1 MDRENEAKR
10 VTADKVVIAVLVSCV
25 SKFSDVECPV
35 GSSQNIVKFTED
47 QERRAFFLLL
57 KYVKSCILPSFSVL
71 CREVENVGHQPF
83 IDMFAMDIRE
93 LTDDDLA
100 VEKLH
105 LIFSDLESQ
114 KVETGSSTVIG
125 FFFRRYLMAFDYL
138 QFEDTADLLRD
149 VKLIVEGKLVSGPK
163 DTFLE
168 EQARMLEVDERK
180 VARPVELQ
188 NMINVSSKEI
198 APFVA
203 YMNAMRVK
211 DFPDALFQLHAYFDK
226 KYTKKTDICGA
237 VLAHAGAHSSL
248 GMTQSVEECM
258 TESVEV
264 APPPL
269 PPQSQSASQPLPQSP
284 FLSVL
289 TWLPGVPNLMNVYR
303 QQLNRAMDIKDPK
316 LAAKISIH
324 ATVAMCRLA
333 QINKGFSLAGYIQL
347 LNHCSNYLH
356 NENDGNLLAAT
367 KAALFYRSSLP
378 SLSVVCYT
386 SVLSDVTCNG
396 ELQAKAIVGLARLFS
411 HRTKFL
417 EKLFDHAAKRFPRYS
432 RFSELIEEEKAKL
445 LRLPKVL
452 KENNIQKAYAITSD
466 VHDKDEAKSIIN
478 LLLESERYEEAWK
491 ILRITTDEDLLPV
504 TRVKLL
510 AFGATLLQ
518 FTSQVA
524 LEPLT
529 QALIFC
535 DDYNMCSDEKT
546 DILLRICYQLLSL
559 RLPTKSLWIAKQMA
573 KMKCLNVN
581 RTLNEAKIIKAKA
594 YSILGLFS
602 KALNALESIDTEYF
616 SIEKLMR
623 LTYFRARLYD
633 ATRQIRKRNEQS
645 QFLSKLIASRSYR
658 SRKLCLLTI

>member
-1 MDRENEAKR
+1 MDRENGAKCI
-10 VTADKVVIAVLVSCV
+10 TADKVVIAVLVSCV
-25 SKFSDVECPV
+25 SEFSDVECTVRP
-35 GSSQNIVKFTED
+35 SQNIVKFSED
-47 QERRAFFLLL
+47 QERKAFFLLL
-57 KYVKSCILPSFSVL
+57 KYVKSCILPSFSIL
-71 CREVENVGHQPF
+71 CREVDSVGHQPF
-83 IDMFAMDIRE
+83 IDMFTTDIRE
-93 LTDDDLA
+93 LTDEELA

-105 LIFSDLESQ
+105 QIFSNLESQ

-149 VKLIVEGKLVSGPK
+149 VKLIVDGKLMSGPK

-168 EQARMLEVDERK
+168 EQARMLEIDERK

-188 NMINVSSKEI
+188 NMINVSSKDI

-211 DFPDALFQLHAYFDK
+211 DFPDALFHLHAYFDK

-269 PPQSQSASQPLPQSP
+269 PPQSQSASHHLPQSP

-303 QQLNRAMDIKDPK
+303 QQLSRAMDIKDPK

-333 QINKGFSLAGYIQL
+333 QTNKNFSLAGYIQL

-378 SLSVVCYT
+378 SLSVVSYT

-417 EKLFDHAAKRFPRYS
+417 EKLFEHAARRFPRYS
-432 RFSELIEEEKAKL
+432 RYSELIEEEKAKL

-452 KENNIQKAYAITSD
+452 RENNIPKAYALASD
-466 VHDKDEAKSIIN
+466 VHKNDDTKSIITI
-478 LLLESERYEEAWK
+478 LLESERYEEAWK
-491 ILRITTDEDLLPV
+491 MLRLTTNEDILPV

-546 DILLRICYQLLSL
+546 DILLRICYQLLAM
-559 RLPTKSLWIAKQMA
+559 RLPTKALWIAKQMA

-581 RTLNEAKIIKAKA
+581 KTLNEAKIIKAKA
-594 YSILGLFS
+594 YSILGLFP
-602 KALNALESIDTEYF
+602 KALGVLELIESDCF
-616 SIEKLMR
+616 STEKLIG

-633 ATRQIRKRNEQS
+633 ATGQMRKRNEQS
-645 QFLSKLIASRSYR
+645 QYLSKLIGSRPYR
-658 SRKLCLLTI
+658 SRKLCLLTV